1 MLIDRLLYNH
11 ALRRQRRMPNAFP
24 HYEQCKQ
31 ILLLF
36 DEADWTTISPM
47 IQRLQGEGRQL
58 TAVAYLPHAKK
69 DMPAPSDY
77 VRVTKHDFSCVGRPK
92 DELTSLLQQHYDLLI
107 ALNSGQSLSTQWMT
121 LLANADFKTGKASPQ
136 QFESKTQVFDFM
148 IQLPETAADDVH
160 YLFEQILYYLQ
171 HITPQQ

>member
-11 ALRRQRRMPNAFP
+11 ALRRQHRTPVAFP
-24 HYEQCKQ
+24 HYEQCKH

-36 DEADWTTISPM
+36 DEADWTAIAPSV
-47 IQRLQGEGRQL
+47 QCLRAEGRQL

-77 VRVTKHDFSCVGRPK
+77 VRVTKHDFSCVARPK

-107 ALNSGQSLSTQWMT
+107 ALNRIPSLPTQWMA

-136 QFESKTQVFDFM
+136 QFESKTQVLDFM
-148 IQLPETAADDVH
+148 IQLPEAEEANVH
-160 YLFEQILYYLQ
+160 YLLEQILYYLQ